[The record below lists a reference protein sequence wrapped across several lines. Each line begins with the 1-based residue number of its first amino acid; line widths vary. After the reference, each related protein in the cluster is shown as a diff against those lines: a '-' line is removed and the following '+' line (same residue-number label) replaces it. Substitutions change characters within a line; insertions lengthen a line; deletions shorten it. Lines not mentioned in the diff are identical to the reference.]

1 MTFFQIIKQDF
12 RFYRRTS
19 GVTLLLAA
27 VCCAILTG
35 AMLVG
40 DSVQHTLRQ
49 MAEMRLGEKT
59 QWAMATGDRFF
70 RQELAEELERKTES
84 LMIVPV
90 LALNG
95 ILESP
100 DGSIRVND
108 INVYGVNGDFIQ
120 LKGPLEQALDFA
132 VSQSLWA
139 RLEKPGEYLLRLQ
152 STSQLSNDMI
162 FTTDS
167 PGSQAWSIKIDSS

>member
-49 MAEMRLGEKT
+49 MAQMRLGEKT

-70 RQELAEELERKTES
+70 FFIHT
-84 LMIVPV
+84 I
-90 LALNG
+90 
-95 ILESP
+95 ILFT
-100 DGSIRVND
+100 IR
-108 INVYGVNGDFIQ
+108 
-120 LKGPLEQALDFA
+120 
-132 VSQSLWA
+132 
-139 RLEKPGEYLLRLQ
+139 
-152 STSQLSNDMI
+152 T
-162 FTTDS
+162 
-167 PGSQAWSIKIDSS
+167 KI